1 MSLQFIEREG
11 KTVEEALEIALEE
24 LKVGREQVNVKVLD
38 EGSKGIFGLGAKP
51 TKIRVTLKEDPSKTP
66 EGILSKLLEYI
77 GIEGSISSDTVD
89 GTKQL
94 TVATDDSALLIGKHG
109 QTLDAVQ
116 YLLNCILN
124 KSALVKK
131 KVVVNTENYRERR
144 EEMLI
149 ELAYRLASKVKRTGQ
164 ELVMN
169 PMPPHERRII
179 HVTLQNDDKVRTFS
193 RGDGP
198 ERCVVITTKERFERE
213 RYSSRDRFADDGY

>member
-1 MSLQFIEREG
+1 MSLQLHTEHEG
-11 KTVEEALEIALEE
+11 RTVEEALEMALEE
-24 LKVGREQVNVKVLD
+24 LGVGREQVNVKVLD

-51 TKIRVTLKEDPSKTP
+51 AKIRVTLKEDPSKTP
-66 EGILSKLLEYI
+66 EGVLSTLLKHI
-77 GIEGSISSDTVD
+77 GIKGSISSDIVD

-94 TVATDDSALLIGKHG
+94 TVVTDDSALLIGKHG

-116 YLLNCILN
+116 YILNCILN

-131 KVVVNTENYRERR
+131 KVTVNTENYRERR

-193 RGDGP
+193 RGEGP
-198 ERCVVITTKERFERE
+198 ERCVVITT
-213 RYSSRDRFADDGY
+213 RDRFDRESLRNRYDDDKY